1 MAKKRPSAK
10 DLKDFDEYENSLN
23 SITNVLGKQSDL
35 YELVNKKLNST
46 KKAIGM
52 ISDLMSKNSDLTK
65 NQADGIEDAANA
77 YKDFQKTVAKSNLEL
92 KKGAITQSEYN
103 NAIQDSYKSYE
114 SLVQSISKSGQTSKR
129 VLKIL
134 EKMKDEMQSF
144 NEAAKKSEESLEGL
158 NTALDGI
165 GKSGI
170 PALSEISELLK
181 NIANKDGKG
190 AAAAL
195 TAVGAVVGGLAAN
208 YFGAEQKAAF
218 QAANDR
224 KQVEID
230 RAVEIGKID
239 NERNFIGRK
248 VDLERSQL
256 RIDSEK
262 EIASLQNDA
271 AFAQQR
277 AAIQFAATLKTSAAE
292 FNAASKTALF
302 GRGLGSVGY
311 GAAQLQLAGISAE
324 SVAESMKAASN
335 ETGKMPTAKM
345 GADMAIMAARTGQSA
360 DGIASI
366 NDTFMRLDGVSGNVA
381 LNLQEGV
388 RAMADKAGVNLG
400 GVMEEMAGASKDI
413 LGFQIKSSSAL
424 AKQVIFAKSMGV
436 SFNEIAKAGQSMVLN
451 YKDSIKSEMQLS
463 AMLGKN
469 VDLSEVRAKFAA
481 GDTIG
486 ATQAL
491 KAQGLDPAQMD
502 MFQQQMLQQATGMD
516 LATLQKIATRTGTT
530 GGELK
535 AGAAGAGNQQF
546 LAATQA
552 AQATLNAQQAQ
563 IAADTAVIDARLS
576 QQITDAFLN
585 SDAYNK
591 YQNALLDQQKK
602 QQNLTSD
609 IDKAFKATEAYIKGI
624 AESAKLEMERPFT
637 ENLVTAAGSVLGG
650 LAGNMGSRLIG
661 KGGAKAAGKTAATV
675 GTKAAGKVGAKT
687 AAKVGTKGL
696 AKVGAKTLG
705 KSLLKKIPVVG
716 LLAGVG
722 FGLQRLMSG
731 DMAGAALELASGA
744 AGTIPGIG
752 TGASVGIDA
761 AIAARDM
768 GAFDSKGKPTPKP
781 TNNASAGTT
790 PAKPGSTS
798 VTAAAKTHEKWIE
811 EKMKYMSGN
820 LERVVDRTTKTMIN
834 TAATAKELKTLNAN
848 TTALVNLT
856 KQIEALTVAT
866 YTGAKT
872 ATKISIDGKVVANA
886 YNRYT
891 DTTKNTNPTTTTT
904 VAGQ

>member
-1 MAKKRPSAK
+1 MAKKTKSNLLSKKAASTK
-10 DLKDFDEYENSLN
+10 LDDFDEYENSLN
-23 SITNVLGKQSDL
+23 SIANSLGKQNDL
-35 YELVNKKLNST
+35 YKLVNRKLEGT
-46 KKAIGM
+46 KKAIGI
-52 ISDLMSKNSDLTK
+52 ISDLMSKNSDLTESQTK
-65 NQADGIEDAANA
+65 GIEDAAKA
-77 YKDFQKTVAKSNLEL
+77 YKDFQKQVAQSRLDLRKNN
-92 KKGAITQSEYN
+92 ITQSEYN
-103 NAIQDSYKSYE
+103 KIIQDSYKTYE
-114 SLVQSISKSGQTSKR
+114 NLVDSISRSGETSKE
-129 VLKIL
+129 VLKVL
-134 EKMKDEMQSF
+134 KKMKKEMSSF
-144 NEAAKKSEESLEGL
+144 NEAAEQSEKSLETL
-158 NTALDGI
+158 NSMLDQI
-165 GKSGI
+165 ANSGI
-170 PALSEISELLK
+170 PALSEISNLLK
-181 NIANKDGKG
+181 EIASGGKG
-190 AAAAL
+190 TALAL
-195 TAVGAVVGGLAAN
+195 TAAGAAIGGLAAN
-208 YFGAEQKAAF
+208 YFMAEQKAAF

-248 VDLERSQL
+248 IDLERSQL

-516 LATLQKIATRTGTT
+516 LATLQKIATRTGTA
-530 GGELK
+530 GGELT
-535 AGAAGAGNQQF
+535 AGQAGRGNQQF

-585 SDAYNK
+585 SDAYKK
-591 YQNALLDQQKK
+591 YQNALLDQQTK

-637 ENLVTAAGSVLGG
+637 ENLVTAAGSALGG

-661 KGGAKAAGKTAATV
+661 RGGAKAAGKTT
-675 GTKAAGKVGAKT
+675 GKT
-687 AAKVGTKGL
+687 ATKSASKFGTKGL
-696 AKVGAKTLG
+696 LKIGGKGLG
-705 KSLLKKIPVVG
+705 KTLLKKLPLVG
-716 LLAGVG
+716 VLAGVG

-731 DMAGAALELASGA
+731 DAAGAALEVASGV
-744 AGTIPGIG
+744 AGSVPGIG

-768 GAFDSKGKPTPKP
+768 GAFDSKGKPAAKP